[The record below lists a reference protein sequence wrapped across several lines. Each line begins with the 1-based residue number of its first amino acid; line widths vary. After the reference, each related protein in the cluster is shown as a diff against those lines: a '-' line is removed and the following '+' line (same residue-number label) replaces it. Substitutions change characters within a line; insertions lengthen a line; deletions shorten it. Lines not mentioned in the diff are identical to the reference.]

1 MNTTEKILQY
11 KEYNLLTNKLKKK
24 TITKSEK
31 KRLYILAF
39 GEDYI
44 KANDK
49 GRIKE
54 YIT

>member
-24 TITKSEK
+24 TITKSEQ

-44 KANDK
+44 KSNDK
-49 GRIKE
+49 GSLKE
-54 YIT
+54 YNY